1 MPKILSSDIALNDQ
15 KQRSLVLICNY
26 PFVWSWLDSRYNSLN
41 LSSGTAYTYMIAID
55 DMYGHSIAFRIMVK
69 VFIPI
74 ARGLFSSYCM
84 VSKFN
89 IKFISQV
96 FPSCLVLHGCVCFHY
111 KIDHKNVDER
121 KISMLC
127 TIMQLLNRP
136 LSTGD
141 ILTNQLSLAR
151 YLEQLIYYEC
161 ELKVLFL

>member
-1 MPKILSSDIALNDQ
+1 
-15 KQRSLVLICNY
+15 
-26 PFVWSWLDSRYNSLN
+26 
-41 LSSGTAYTYMIAID
+41 MIAID
-55 DMYGHSIAFRIMVK
+55 HACMYGHSIAFRIMVK

-84 VSKFN
+84 VSRFN

-96 FPSCLVLHGCVCFHY
+96 VPSYLVLHACVCFHY

>member
-1 MPKILSSDIALNDQ
+1 ML
-15 KQRSLVLICNY
+15 
-26 PFVWSWLDSRYNSLN
+26 
-41 LSSGTAYTYMIAID
+41 AID
-55 DMYGHSIAFRIMVK
+55 DTYGHSIEFKIMVK
-69 VFIPI
+69 IFIPI
-74 ARGLFSSYCM
+74 AHGSFTSYCM

-111 KIDHKNVDER
+111 KIDHKNVNER

-161 ELKVLFL
+161 ELKVIFL